1 MVTVKQPWDIT
12 QAFAEQLM
20 QQAQQTNQTATQ
32 TELMPIQQAMAMDR
46 LKKQGELE
54 LQLLP
59 RRLSIE
65 DQIAQLREG
74 RAEGRE
80 VGREK
85 RAEGREVGR
94 EGREEARGKRT
105 DVRRFGQQ
113 KELLGDQTEQAIK
126 RDIGIRRGRMDILK
140 ENPNDP
146 IAREI
151 ATGHAPDRSSVRQ
164 TTPPIP
170 PNWEW
175 DNWVYKP
182 ELGGDLSESFNNDLN
197 WRDKYE
203 VGDPQVFGGKTVMPY
218 RRKGSRGR
226 ETAAGSVRNPSTL
239 PMGDTG
245 AKAGPKRPVFTDP
258 NTPGLTPTTPAEPAK
273 PGKGDKV
280 SGLLD
285 ALKQNGYSDE
295 EAKKVVAQVMQP
307 TSDPDI
313 FDVLVG

>member
-54 LQLLP
+54 LKFLP
-59 RRLSIE
+59 ERLSIE
-65 DQIAQLREG
+65 DRIAQLREQ

-80 VGREK
+80 VGRET

-94 EGREEARGKRT
+94 EGREEARGERT

-113 KELLGDQTEQAIK
+113 RELLGDQTEQGIK

-140 ENPNDP
+140 EFPNDP

-164 TTPPIP
+164 TPP
-170 PNWEW
+170 PN
-175 DNWVYKP
+175 
-182 ELGGDLSESFNNDLN
+182 S
-197 WRDKYE
+197 
-203 VGDPQVFGGKTVMPY
+203 
-218 RRKGSRGR
+218 
-226 ETAAGSVRNPSTL
+226 
-239 PMGDTG
+239 
-245 AKAGPKRPVFTDP
+245 
-258 NTPGLTPTTPAEPAK
+258 
-273 PGKGDKV
+273 
-280 SGLLD
+280 
-285 ALKQNGYSDE
+285 
-295 EAKKVVAQVMQP
+295 
-307 TSDPDI
+307 
-313 FDVLVG
+313 